1 MFDFSQIDEVRLGR
15 GQHSSPEAGMCFM
28 EMVSWFAGEK
38 HSDQPKCAC
47 PVLGAYGIRLNDS
60 MPDDLRDRLLKPL
73 VPLIA
78 GTADKASE
86 HRRAEFLAMW
96 AVNRVLPILLRARG
110 FADHAKACEDART
123 LAQAKSAANAADAD
137 AAAYAAA
144 DAAAYAAS
152 ASAAAYAASAS
163 AAADAAA
170 YAASASAAYA
180 ASASAA
186 DAAAYAASAAK
197 IWKAAAEGLRHAIL
211 IGRHDGFSEMENIIV
226 ERRQKLRELVG

>member
-86 HRRAEFLAMW
+86 QQRAEFLAMW

-144 DAAAYAAS
+144 DAAAYAAADAAAYAAS

-163 AAADAAA
+163 A
-170 YAASASAAYA
+170 
-180 ASASAA
+180 AA